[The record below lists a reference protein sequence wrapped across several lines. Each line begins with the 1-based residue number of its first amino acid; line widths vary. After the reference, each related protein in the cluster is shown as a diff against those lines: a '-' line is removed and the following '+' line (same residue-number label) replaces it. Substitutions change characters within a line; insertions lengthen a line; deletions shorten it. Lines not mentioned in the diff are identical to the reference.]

1 MTILTG
7 AEIQR
12 QRETGAITIEP
23 FDPAR
28 LNPNSYNFTLGDQL
42 RAYTAPVLDARRE
55 NPSTEITI
63 PADGFVLRQGQLYL
77 ANTAEVLGGT
87 GFAPT
92 FAARSSIARL
102 GLSIHLSSGLGD
114 IGYIG
119 QWTLQLVATEAVRV
133 YPGMEIGQMM
143 WWTPVGEISCYTG
156 KYQDSRGP
164 QASLSWVGLTGGLA
178 RRRFPGFGEERLRS
192 ELVGAKCARLGELA
206 ARVPVPPLIAV
217 PADELAAAIEA
228 DVLAGVEAVFAD
240 LRATVGGDVPA
251 QVARLTDMI
260 ADVRPSS
267 QTVELLNVRLAE
279 VFPAGTRFAVRSSAL
294 CEDSAET
301 AYAGAYESLL
311 DVGAGDVP
319 EAVAAVWRSF
329 YSLTA
334 VSARLRAGDLDPAP
348 RMAVFVQAMVEP
360 EQAGI
365 AMTGLDSADPAQVQ
379 IEAVSGRAEALAAG
393 AATPDS
399 SDTVAPATVAA
410 VTELVEAARDVLGVS
425 DVDIEWVRA
434 GGVVSLVQARPNT
447 ARRRSATFRREIAVA
462 PLYLEPLPGDI
473 PLGPLTGPVGHFT
486 NKRGPAM
493 RRAHELGIAI
503 GSAVLVY
510 LPADPGSDWTQELAP
525 LLGSALSAP
534 EVIVDV
540 SEQQRQIVCNTDD
553 LVGELQWLH
562 TAAPTGEPF
571 TVLVRDYVKGQRGL
585 ITHPAD
591 PATGEIAAEASEA
604 GLLAMNRG
612 FAATTDLSLAPNSP
626 TRDALAATGG
636 EANLA
641 LIVRLATDL
650 TTMQGP
656 TIIEWVIGDRGELFY
671 IDHTKLAGPV
681 NPGAEPRVIA
691 AGRCT
696 GQVVRVVNDAV
707 LEQLSIGAAVSVSGG
722 DFDVHQHGVVA
733 EIITRIEII
742 RADGGGVILS
752 ARRPYA
758 VLAALVGMVDG
769 FVFDLGSRLCH
780 LGIVVREHGIP
791 ALVHEATDGEV
802 LTLDNGTV
810 LTHGGPR

>member
-12 QRETGAITIEP
+12 QYEAGAITIEP
-23 FDPAR
+23 FDPER
-28 LNPNSYNFTLGDQL
+28 LNPNSYNFTLGDRL
-42 RAYTAPVLDARRE
+42 RAYTAPVLDARIE
-55 NPSTEITI
+55 NPSTEIAI
-63 PADGFVLRQGQLYL
+63 PADGFVLRPGQLYL
-77 ANTAEVLGGT
+77 ATTAEVLGGT
-87 GFAPT
+87 AFAPT

-143 WWTPVGEISCYTG
+143 WWTPVGETSCYTG

-164 QASLSWVGLTGGLA
+164 QASRSWVGLTGDLA
-178 RRRFPGFGEERLRS
+178 RRRFPGLGDERLRA
-192 ELVGAKCARLGELA
+192 ELVGAKCARLDELS

-217 PADELAAAIEA
+217 PAGELAAAIEA
-228 DVLAGVEAVFAD
+228 DVLSGVEAVFAD

-251 QVARLTDMI
+251 QVARLTGMI

-267 QTVELLNVRLAE
+267 QTVELLNFRLDA

-311 DVGAGDVP
+311 DVAAGDVP

-348 RMAVFVQAMVEP
+348 RMAVIVQAMVEP

-365 AMTGLDSADPAQVQ
+365 AMTGLDPADPDQVQ
-379 IEAVSGRAEALAAG
+379 IEAVSGRADALAAG
-393 AATPDS
+393 AAAPDS
-399 SDTVAPATVAA
+399 GSTLAPATVAA
-410 VTELVEAARDVLGVS
+410 VTELVEAAREELGIS
-425 DVDIEWVRA
+425 DVDIEWVQA
-434 GGVVSLVQARPNT
+434 DGVVSLVQARPNT
-447 ARRRSATFRREIAVA
+447 ARRHRATYRTEIAVV
-462 PLYLEPLPGDI
+462 PLYLEPLPADI

-486 NKRGPAM
+486 SKRGPAM

-510 LPADPGSDWTQELAP
+510 LPASPCPTWAQDLAP
-525 LLGSALSAP
+525 LLSEAMAAP
-534 EVIVDV
+534 EVIIDV
-540 SEQQRQIVCNTDD
+540 SEHQRQIICNTDD

-571 TVLVRDYVKGQRGL
+571 TALVRDYVKGQHGL

-612 FAATTDLSLAPNSP
+612 FATTTNVVLTPDSP
-626 TRDALAATGG
+626 SQDALAATSG

-641 LIVRLATDL
+641 LIARLADDL
-650 TTMQGP
+650 AAMHGP
-656 TIIEWVIGDRGELFY
+656 TIIEWVIGARGELFY
-671 IDHTKLAGPV
+671 IDHTKLAGTTHT
-681 NPGAEPRVIA
+681 GTEPRMIA

-696 GQVVRVVNDAV
+696 GKVVRVINDAV
-707 LEQLSIGAAVSVSGG
+707 LEQLSIGAAVSVSST
-722 DFDVHQHGVVA
+722 DADVHQHSAVA
-733 EIITRIEII
+733 EIITRIEVV
-742 RADGGGVILS
+742 RATGGQVILS

-758 VLAALVGMVDG
+758 VLAALVDLVDG
-769 FVFDLGSRLCH
+769 FVFDLASRLCH
-780 LGIVVREHGIP
+780 LGIIVRERGIP
-791 ALVHEATDGEV
+791 AVVHESADGEV

-810 LTHGGPR
+810 LTHGDPR